1 MISSRLQKLSFH
13 RPFCALL
20 TAFCC
25 IHSFAQAD
33 WPRWRG
39 PQGTGHIANG
49 QKLPPKLPDDTK
61 TLWKTSVG
69 FSLGSPTVSGGKLF
83 HMDIQNGK
91 ETLHALDANTGKSW
105 WSATIDDT
113 FRDSQSPPGPRFT
126 PLVDGERIYAQSC
139 KGELQCLNVADGKVV
154 WKTNYVKDFG
164 ATFTGERGPT
174 LGASRH
180 GYTGSPLIDGDK
192 MIIAV
197 GGPEAGVVAFEK
209 ISGKVLWKSQGEGA
223 AYAGPVNAT
232 FGGVPQYVVFMA
244 ESVMGLQAADGALLW
259 RYPIKTSFGR
269 HAATPVVV
277 GDTVVVSSH
286 QVGLMGLKIEKKAE
300 GFEATR
306 AWLSKELAI
315 NYSSP
320 VAVGEWIYGVGPNK
334 TLFCL
339 NGKSGQQGWVKD
351 LFFSGVMRRDYAG
364 LIADKDHIL
373 ALADSGQLALVAA
386 DPKACRDLGRL
397 QVVGDNWCHPAYDNG
412 KIWLR
417 DNEELRCVQLS
428 P

>member
-1 MISSRLQKLSFH
+1 MPS
-13 RPFCALL
+13 
-20 TAFCC
+20 
-25 IHSFAQAD
+25 
-33 WPRWRG
+33 
-39 PQGTGHIANG
+39 
-49 QKLPPKLPDDTK
+49 KLPDEAK

-69 FSLGSPTVSGGKLF
+69 FSLGSPALSGGKLF

-91 ETLHALDANTGKSW
+91 ETLHALEANTGKSL

-126 PLVDGERIYAQSC
+126 PLVDGERVYAQSC
-139 KGELQCLNVADGKVV
+139 KGELQCFNVNDGKLL

-180 GYTGSPLIDGDK
+180 GYTGSPLVDGDK
-192 MIIAV
+192 LIVAV

-209 ISGKVLWKSQGEGA
+209 TSGKVLWKSQSEGA
-223 AYAGPVNAT
+223 AYVGPVGAT
-232 FGGVPQYVVFMA
+232 INGVPQYVVFMA
-244 ESVMGLQAADGALLW
+244 ESVMGLQSADGKLLW
-259 RYPIKTSFGR
+259 RYPIKTSYGR

-286 QVGLMGLKIEKKAE
+286 QVGLMGLEIDKKDDV
-300 GFEATR
+300 FEVSR

-334 TLFCL
+334 TLFCI
-339 NGKSGQQGWVKD
+339 NAKSGQQGWVKD

-373 ALADSGQLALVAA
+373 ALADSGQLALIAA
-386 DPKACRDLGRL
+386 DSKACRDLGRL
-397 QVVGDNWCHPAYDNG
+397 QVVGDNWCHPAYSNG
-412 KIWLR
+412 KLWLR